1 VLPLDEVDPAVSPL
15 DEVESLVVVV
25 LELEELWSLERS
37 RGELVSLELP
47 REGREELRPWALR
60 WLFAESLLE
69 SLLLGSLFW
78 SSDLLRSLFWPC
90 VVALESA
97 DVWPLGPEL
106 VVMD

>member
-1 VLPLDEVDPAVSPL
+1 MLPLDEVDPAVSPL
-15 DEVESLVVVV
+15 DEVDFEVESWVVV

-69 SLLLGSLFW
+69 SLLLGSL
-78 SSDLLRSLFWPC
+78 LL
-90 VVALESA
+90 V
-97 DVWPLGPEL
+97 
-106 VVMD
+106 